1 MSYLDA
7 IILGILQGLTEF
19 LPVSSSGHLVL
30 AEHIL
35 NAKMPGVLF
44 ELVVHFGTLMS
55 VIIYFRKNIIALLK
69 SITDASRKEERRMIL
84 LLAIGTLPAV
94 LMALLLKNQIE
105 SAFESTVLTSVF
117 LILTG
122 LILLLAG
129 LRRAGEKKANFGNA
143 LMMGIGQALAIFPG
157 ISRSGTS
164 ISFGLLAGVR
174 PIVAAE
180 FSFLLSIPAI
190 IGAILFKA
198 RDLAGIDVN
207 LLGQYLVGTILS
219 FLSGLLAVYILLD
232 FIRRGKFKYFGVY
245 CILIGVVGLIYFGN
259 LV

>member
-1 MSYLDA
+1 MSYFDA

-30 AEHIL
+30 AENIL

-55 VIIYFRKNIIALLK
+55 VIIYFRKNIIAMLK
-69 SITDASRKEERRMIL
+69 SVVDSSKKEERRMIF
-84 LLAIGTLPAV
+84 LLAVGTIPAV
-94 LMALLLKNQIE
+94 LMALLLKDQIE
-105 SAFESTVLTSVF
+105 SAFDSTIVTSVF

-122 LILLLAG
+122 LILLFAG
-129 LRRAGEKKANFGNA
+129 LYRKGDKEVNIKNA
-143 LMMGIGQALAIFPG
+143 LIVGVGQALAIFPG

-164 ISFGLLAGVR
+164 ISFGLLSGMR
-174 PIVAAE
+174 PIAAAE

-190 IGAILFKA
+190 IGAIIFKG
-198 RDLAGIDVN
+198 RELAGIDINIV
-207 LLGQYLVGTILS
+207 GQYLVGAILS

-245 CILIGVVGLIYFGN
+245 CIIVGLVALIYFGN
-259 LV
+259 FV